1 MTRLRT
7 FIVEDS
13 AVMRESLTGALE
25 ELAEV
30 DVVATA
36 NSERGALAWLAANNS
51 SELLLLDVFLQS
63 GSGLSVLSA
72 SVQLG
77 RPRWRVVVTNYAT
90 PEMRAQCLK
99 LGADRVFDKS
109 HDIDSLVSYCR
120 DLAHSLGRSS
130 EASDKPW

>member
-13 AVMRESLTGALE
+13 AVMRESLAGTLE

-36 NSERGALAWLAANNS
+36 NSERSALAWLAANNS
-51 SELLLLDVFLQS
+51 SELLLVDVFLQS

-72 SVQLG
+72 AVQLG

-90 PEMRAQCLK
+90 PEMRTQCLK
-99 LGADRVFDKS
+99 LGADCVFDKS

-120 DLAHSLGRSS
+120 DLAHSIGRSS
-130 EASDKPW
+130 EASDRPW

>member
-13 AVMRESLTGALE
+13 AVMRESLTGTLE

-36 NSERGALAWLAANNS
+36 NSEGSALAWLAENNS
-51 SELLLLDVFLQS
+51 SELLLVDVFLQS
-63 GSGLSVLSA
+63 GSGLSVLGA

-90 PEMRAQCLK
+90 PEMRTQCLK
-99 LGADRVFDKS
+99 LGADCVFDKS

-120 DLAHSLGRSS
+120 DLAHSIGRSS
-130 EASDKPW
+130 EASDRLW